1 MFVTQKV
8 VNKFGGGKINEIYS
22 GTISCADV
30 INMMPHCMTSDNKH
44 ALKLTQMQ
52 STDAV
57 YNIQHRLARYI
68 LTIHSCILIK
78 GLPILV
84 WG

>member
-1 MFVTQKV
+1 VK
-8 VNKFGGGKINEIYS
+8 KFGGGKINEIYS
-22 GTISCADV
+22 GTISFADV
-30 INMMPHCMTSDNKH
+30 YMMPHCLTSENKH
-44 ALKLTQMQ
+44 AIKLTMQ

-68 LTIHSCILIK
+68 LTIHSCILLK